1 MELAEQYGLMDAA
14 SNVTK
19 RNVLAEHLR
28 EVIDTLEQK
37 VALFISSSIMSANL
51 ALAQGD
57 QIASLYD
64 LLSFKDKPISESIVP
79 EKRQSRPNI
88 APQTSSWGRSHN
100 LKRHPTFA

>member
-37 VALFISSSIMSANL
+37 VAPLISSSIISANL

-79 EKRQSRPNI
+79 EKRQSRPII